1 MLKVLQL
8 NIFVKTD
15 FKKLQHSLMNRKLKL
30 TAFILNIVDAFTV
43 TFDQLNAC

>member
-1 MLKVLQL
+1 MLKLMQL

-15 FKKLQHSLMNRKLKL
+15 LKKMQHSLNRKLKR